1 MFKEFG
7 VEIRFLNNDAARLVT
22 CSLLSAVIPWKYISH
37 FMTIISCPLN
47 IGLGMNAFLL
57 LGSLLVFLNAVEGNT
72 EIVNFQATEGLGV
85 DLEFTNAW

>member
-1 MFKEFG
+1 MK
-7 VEIRFLNNDAARLVT
+7 V
-22 CSLLSAVIPWKYISH
+22 
-37 FMTIISCPLN
+37 
-47 IGLGMNAFLL
+47 FLL